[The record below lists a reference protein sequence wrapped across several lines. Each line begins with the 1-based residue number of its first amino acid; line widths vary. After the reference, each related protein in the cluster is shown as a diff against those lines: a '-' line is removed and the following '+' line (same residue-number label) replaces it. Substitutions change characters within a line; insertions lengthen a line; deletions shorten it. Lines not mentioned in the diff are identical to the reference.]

1 MISSRKYPIPS
12 PTIMFIRPGHLTSIV
27 SGIISEAKKSWFL
40 QSFAWRHKL
49 AGVTDGFITNQSLW
63 DRLVFD
69 GARAR
74 VIGDSAATLRAVVVS
89 GGMSTFLS
97 FAGLTADWRIIGDL
111 DAAHLTSARIAL
123 SVPFVNVFTHPL
135 VAAPVLAS
143 HAFDLQDFY
152 STTETSKAVAPTGP
166 PGVNVEAKLV
176 NVDDDAVEKGGDPS
190 GDLLVRGPPVGK
202 MVNTEDYV
210 DVPSGDNPDSYE
222 WAGMD
227 VKARIRPNGSFT
239 LY

>member
-1 MISSRKYPIPS
+1 
-12 PTIMFIRPGHLTSIV
+12 MFIKPGHLTSIV
-27 SGIISEAKKSWFL
+27 SGIISEAKKSWLL
-40 QSFAWRHKL
+40 QPFAWRHKL

-69 GARAR
+69 SARVR

-89 GGMSTFLS
+89 GGMSPFLTFT
-97 FAGLTADWRIIGDL
+97 GKTADLRILGNL

-123 SVPFVNVFTHPL
+123 SVPFVNAFTHPL

-152 STTETSKAVAPTGP
+152 STTEDKAVAPTGP
-166 PGVNVEAKLV
+166 PGVNVEAKLMR
-176 NVDDDAVEKGGDPS
+176 VDDDAVEKGGDPS

-202 MVNTEDYV
+202 LVTLEDYV
-210 DVPSGDNPDSYE
+210 EVPSGDSPDGYE
-222 WAGMD
+222 WARMD
-227 VKARIRPNGSFT
+227 VRARIRPNGSFL